1 MKIQMVVRTV
11 KHGLISREASLA
23 RMRELFPGIEMEVV
37 TPLFTETKKR
47 YLWTRD
53 LEAG

>member
-1 MKIQMVVRTV
+1 MIVRTV
-11 KHGLISREASLA
+11 KHGFISQEASLA
-23 RMRELFPGIEMEVV
+23 RMRELFPDIEMEAV

-47 YLWTRD
+47 YLWSRD